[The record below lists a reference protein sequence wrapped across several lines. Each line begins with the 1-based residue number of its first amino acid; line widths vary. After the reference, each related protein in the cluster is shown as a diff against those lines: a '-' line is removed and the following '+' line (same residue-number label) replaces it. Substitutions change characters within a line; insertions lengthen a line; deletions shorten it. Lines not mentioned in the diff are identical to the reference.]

1 MAIHFELDG
10 GYLVFRLPVVVDEGQ
25 FNQAKDEGRKIPLKL
40 ISQGADGELVGAAKA
55 TQQELEQVNA
65 VIQRME
71 TELANLKPGE
81 GIDGLVKQRR
91 AQAEKKEEI
100 QAAYDVRAA
109 LQRQSGIALGDLA
122 ASIGGKVNQVT
133 LPCPDDVGAVLAQ
146 IESIATTNADVL
158 VKHAGTMAGFYAARQ
173 FLNAQSVA
181 ASIIALPSV
190 GAD

>member
-40 ISQGADGELVGAAKA
+40 ISQGADGELVGAATA
-55 TQQELEQVNA
+55 AQQELEQVNA

-71 TELANLKPGE
+71 GELANLKPGE

-91 AQAEKKEEI
+91 AQTEKKEEI
-100 QAAYDVRAA
+100 EAASFIKGT
-109 LQRQSGIALGDLA
+109 LQRQAGVTLGNLA

-146 IESIATTNADVL
+146 IESIATTNADL
-158 VKHAGTMAGFYAARQ
+158 LMKHAGTMAGFYAARQ

-190 GAD
+190 GAN